1 MDDDANDNYIY
12 QEGVTPMQNTNGA
25 LTSNTLPSVK
35 SKDKKL
41 WKRIAQN
48 WELYVFIAPAFL
60 YFLIFHY
67 GPMYGIQIAFKN
79 FIPTKGIL
87 GSPWVGFDH
96 FTRFFES
103 YYFWDLLWNT
113 LSISLYELV
122 VGFPIPII
130 LALAFNEIRN
140 GFFKKMAQT
149 VTYAPHFISVVVMAG
164 MIITFL
170 SPSTG
175 LITHVITWLGFDAP
189 QFLTD
194 PKWFKTMYVFSGV
207 WQSAGWGTIIY
218 LAALSGVDPTQH
230 EAAIIDGASRFQRVR
245 HINIPT
251 IVPTITILLILNI
264 GSLLGVGF
272 EKILLLQNPLNME
285 ASNVISTFV
294 YKSGLVDAQYSF
306 STAVGLFNSVINA
319 ILLIT
324 VNQIVRRSSE
334 NSLW

>member
-1 MDDDANDNYIY
+1 MAVKD
-12 QEGVTPMQNTNGA
+12 GA
-25 LTSNTLPSVK
+25 QLIPKKKSNN
-35 SKDKKL
+35 L
-41 WKRIAQN
+41 WKRILKN
-48 WELYVFIAPAFL
+48 WELYIFIAPAFF
-60 YFLIFHY
+60 YFLIFAY

-79 FIPTKGIL
+79 FIPTMGIT
-87 GSPWVGFDH
+87 GSPWIGFDH
-96 FTRFFES
+96 FQRFFDS

-113 LSISLYELV
+113 LSISIYELA

-130 LALAFNEIRN
+130 LALAFNELRN

-175 LITHVITWLGFDAP
+175 IVIHMIEWLGFSAP
-189 QFLTD
+189 DFLTD
-194 PKWFKTMYVFSGV
+194 PRWFKTMYVFSGV

-218 LAALSGVDPTQH
+218 LAALAGVDPGLH
-230 EAAIIDGASRFQRVR
+230 EAAIIDGASRFQRLR
-245 HINIPT
+245 YINIPT
-251 IVPTITILLILNI
+251 LIPTMTILLILNI
-264 GSLLGVGF
+264 GSLLGVGY
-272 EKILLLQNPLNME
+272 EKILLLQNPLNM
-285 ASNVISTFV
+285 SSSDVISTFV
-294 YKSGLVDAQYSF
+294 YRSGLVDAQYSF

-324 VNQIVRRSSE
+324 VNQIVRRTSE

>member
-1 MDDDANDNYIY
+1 
-12 QEGVTPMQNTNGA
+12 MQHTRTILPRDSA
-25 LTSNTLPSVK
+25 LTTK
-35 SKDKKL
+35 QTTKRTKT
-41 WKRIAQN
+41 WKGIIKN
-48 WELYVFIAPAFL
+48 WELYLFIAPALL
-60 YFLIFHY
+60 YFLIFCY

-79 FIPTKGIL
+79 FIPTKGIT

-96 FTRFFES
+96 FVRFFHS
-103 YYFWDLLWNT
+103 YYFWDLIWNT
-113 LSISLYELV
+113 LGISLYSLA

-140 GFFKKMAQT
+140 GYFKKLAQT
-149 VTYAPHFISVVVMAG
+149 VTYAPHFISMVVMAG

-175 LITHVITWLGFDAP
+175 IVTNIIEGLGFHSP
-189 QFLTD
+189 EFLTD
-194 PKWFKTMYVFSGV
+194 PRWFKTMYVFSDV

-218 LAALSGVDPTQH
+218 LAALSGVDPGLH

-251 IVPTITILLILNI
+251 LVPTMTILLILSM

-272 EKILLLQNPLNME
+272 EKILLLQNPLNMT
-285 ASNVISTFV
+285 ASDVISTFV
-294 YKSGLVDAQYSF
+294 YRSGLVSAQYSF
-306 STAVGLFNSVINA
+306 STAIGLFNSVINA
-319 ILLIT
+319 VLLIV
-324 VNQIVRRSSE
+324 VNQVVRRISD

>member
-1 MDDDANDNYIY
+1 MDDDANDNYIH

-25 LTSNTLPSVK
+25 LTSNTLPTLK

-41 WKRIAQN
+41 WKRIVQN

-96 FTRFFES
+96 FTRFFDS

-130 LALAFNEIRN
+130 LALAFNEVKN

-194 PKWFKTMYVFSGV
+194 PKWFKTMYVLSGV

-218 LAALSGVDPTQH
+218 LAALSGVDPQQH
-230 EAAIIDGASRFQRVR
+230 EAAIIDGASRFQRVI

-251 IVPTITILLILNI
+251 IVPTIMILLILNI

>member
-1 MDDDANDNYIY
+1 MQDAKTAVA
-12 QEGVTPMQNTNGA
+12 GGPAPATKPT
-25 LTSNTLPSVK
+25 TKRPKT
-35 SKDKKL
+35 
-41 WKRIAQN
+41 WKGIARN
-48 WELYVFIAPAFL
+48 WELYLFIAPALL
-60 YFLIFHY
+60 YFLIFCY

-79 FIPTKGIL
+79 FIPTKGIT

-96 FTRFFES
+96 FMRFFES
-103 YYFWDLLWNT
+103 YYFWDLIWNT
-113 LSISLYELV
+113 LSISLYSLA

-140 GFFKKMAQT
+140 GYFKKMAQT
-149 VTYAPHFISVVVMAG
+149 VTYAPHFISMVVMAG

-175 LITHVITWLGFDAP
+175 IVTNIIEGLGFESPD
-189 QFLTD
+189 FLTD
-194 PKWFKTMYVFSGV
+194 PRWFKTMYVFSDV

-218 LAALSGVDPTQH
+218 LAALSGVDPGLH

-251 IVPTITILLILNI
+251 LMPTMTILLILSM

-272 EKILLLQNPLNME
+272 EKILLLQNPLNMTSSE
-285 ASNVISTFV
+285 VISTFV
-294 YKSGLVDAQYSF
+294 YRSGLVSAQYSF
-306 STAVGLFNSVINA
+306 STAIGLFNSVINA
-319 ILLIT
+319 VLLVA
-324 VNQIVRRSSE
+324 VNQIVRRTSN